1 VPASR
6 DRADDA
12 VTGWSGGT
20 RRALVPGAQTGRVM
34 PTSTEPSLS
43 RRSST
48 TPRPISREQAATD
61 AVLAEH
67 PDPGE
72 RVAEDGIAVRE
83 RGVHRIEES
92 ARHCGTPICCASAP
106 TAE

>member
-1 VPASR
+1 LVRWRAARPGAR
-6 DRADDA
+6 RAD
-12 VTGWSGGT
+12 GT
-20 RRALVPGAQTGRVM
+20 RDAHFDGAVAEQAIVDDA
-34 PTSTEPSLS
+34 SADLA
-43 RRSST
+43 
-48 TPRPISREQAATD
+48 REQAATD